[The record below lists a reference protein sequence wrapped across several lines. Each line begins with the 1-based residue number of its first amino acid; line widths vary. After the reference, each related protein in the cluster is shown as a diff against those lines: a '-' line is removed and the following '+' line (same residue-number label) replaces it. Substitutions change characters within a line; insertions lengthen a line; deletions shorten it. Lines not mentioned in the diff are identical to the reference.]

1 MEGEGSR
8 GPLRR
13 NTRHQIFDYSGVWPN
28 LAPATRTTR
37 YKTWRSGPDAELH
50 VIVYEGAELPFGVSS
65 LGPWLG
71 SKEGE
76 VANIETPLQGDARGY
91 WVRGGATESG
101 GVQDGGVT
109 CRRPSAVGPFPGRAL
124 SFLKPA
130 SRRLL
135 CAASTAENQDARR
148 TLDPCHPRR
157 RLRHLC

>member
-1 MEGEGSR
+1 MALMQVDIMQGQVRGMERGEPLARR
-8 GPLRR
+8 GDREGR
-13 NTRHQIFDYSGVWPN
+13 MID
-28 LAPATRTTR
+28 TTR

-135 CAASTAENQDARR
+135 CAASTAEN
-148 TLDPCHPRR
+148 
-157 RLRHLC
+157 